1 MHTFP
6 RDPKRRLEWAVK
18 VSLAGENGKLWVPP
32 KDGSFGLC
40 EAHFDEDQYEPRR
53 EDRKLKPFAVPT
65 IFAHRKQR
73 KKRKVPKRAEAENPI
88 SQLQKLVHATSNDHT
103 YLSAKEN
110 PGTGTTD
117 TANAS
122 VILKAAQ
129 ARSPLE
135 TTKGNVPVECVPIV
149 TDNSHAV
156 SFTRPVTRSSSST
169 QSLCNTAVEVP
180 QRDSNSGISAK
191 DSPPKQ
197 ATILMG
203 PGGTILVP
211 CSSSGS
217 LPGGSPFVL
226 VGSTL
231 IPVSTVPGQNLLPE
245 PTAALR
251 PPSPQVPQISSIQSL
266 STGQSEGY
274 TPVPSKSLSYEDLV
288 QENQKLKA
296 QLSSTLQQ
304 LSESTKQLVKVKT
317 SLAKQS
323 ERISGFLTTDQ
334 VESLVKVGVD
344 ISWKEETLMYFLEL
358 YRSSAD
364 MYKKLLD
371 KKYPFPPLS
380 TLKSYC
386 KKHRIV
392 DNLPAE
398 LLPGQDEEDDTSNLN
413 VVWM

>member
-1 MHTFP
+1 MPLRCIAVGCNNSRRTGHKMHTFP

-110 PGTGTTD
+110 P
-117 TANAS
+117 
-122 VILKAAQ
+122 
-129 ARSPLE
+129 
-135 TTKGNVPVECVPIV
+135 
-149 TDNSHAV
+149 DNSHAV